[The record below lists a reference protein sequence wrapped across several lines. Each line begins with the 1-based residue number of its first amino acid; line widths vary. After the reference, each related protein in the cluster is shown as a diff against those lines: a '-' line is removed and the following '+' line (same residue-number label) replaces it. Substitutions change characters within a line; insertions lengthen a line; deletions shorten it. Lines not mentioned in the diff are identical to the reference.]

1 MGTQRCNGRQSR
13 LSKLL
18 SLVQKQLQK
27 NFVAVFGQVDEFVKN
42 IIFSYNFFRLDAVA
56 AIAALHQH
64 QPFKSYIGAEIPAPP
79 PPPPHAAP
87 PADPSSGGGGGSPY
101 VTQHVRTSSGG
112 ILIKRSTAAA
122 AASLPRTTAA
132 YHDVSSGTMQA
143 GALIHRP

>member
-1 MGTQRCNGRQSR
+1 MIKR
-13 LSKLL
+13 
-18 SLVQKQLQK
+18 
-27 NFVAVFGQVDEFVKN
+27 F
-42 IIFSYNFFRLDAVA
+42 IFNVFRLDAVA

-79 PPPPHAAP
+79 PPPHAAP
-87 PADPSSGGGGGSPY
+87 SADPSSGGGGSPY

-132 YHDVSSGTMQA
+132 YHDVSSGILSRSFDTLTLNQFSS
-143 GALIHRP
+143 LTSSVPQSYYTCSQKN

>member
-1 MGTQRCNGRQSR
+1 M
-13 LSKLL
+13 
-18 SLVQKQLQK
+18 
-27 NFVAVFGQVDEFVKN
+27 DEFVKN

-87 PADPSSGGGGGSPY
+87 PADPSSGGGGSPY